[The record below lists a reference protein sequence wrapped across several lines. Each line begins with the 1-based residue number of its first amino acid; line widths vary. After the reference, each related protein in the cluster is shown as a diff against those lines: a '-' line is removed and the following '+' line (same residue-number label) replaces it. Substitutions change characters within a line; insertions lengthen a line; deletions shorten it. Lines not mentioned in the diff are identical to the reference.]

1 MQPGKVGIN
10 RGHGIKDRHGKWC
23 FAGTA
28 WIFLAAGLLA
38 QMAGCGQLGAMG
50 QGGQMAAGMLTQMA
64 GCGQLGIA
72 GGKQGCTSLFG
83 MLGFL
88 PEVLQGTAAI
98 PPAPMCIIVS
108 EDTVWGESRVLENG
122 ELIVE
127 PGVTLEV
134 KGELEIHGKVFIH
147 GGGKVLR
154 GSRNAKIMVG
164 SNAHLTVKSITM
176 EGVSAESPYSIINVL
191 GGTVTLD
198 DGAYFR
204 NFIKTTYAGSATGDR
219 AADGC
224 TMQDPKFICMAGNLF
239 PRAMSQAAALA
250 RIFGECREGQIP
262 RPLGAES
269 TSQVMPRSLLQ
280 GI

>member
-50 QGGQMAAGMLTQMA
+50 QGGQMAAGTLTQMA

-147 GGGKVLR
+147 GEGKVLR

-204 NFIKTTYAGSATGDR
+204 NFIKTTYAGSATGGSGGGWLYH
-219 AADGC
+219 AGSEVY
-224 TMQDPKFICMAGNLF
+224 MYGGKFIPASNEPSSRARADIWRM
-239 PRAMSQAAALA
+239 PRGANT
-250 RIFGECREGQIP
+250 P
-262 RPLGAES
+262 PLGGGKNKPGHA
-269 TSQVMPRSLLQ
+269 P
-280 GI
+280 